1 MNYKIQLSG
10 DITVL
15 IDVKKTFLGNHP
27 KVSSY
32 LYYRS
37 TTLSAPVPLHST
49 ENNIKYGLK
58 YDQYNDY
65 HAFLEAM
72 ILLGSC
78 FKMHRFVFDEF
89 PYLKEYDCGA
99 VSRHYKDSTFPLGST
114 FMIKDLIIDI
124 NAEVY
129 YLLTNSIEGTVVATH
144 EQLSRYPEIMNNFRR
159 TISSDEVGIGFLS
172 NNIIGKK
179 FKVIKS
185 SGNSRQCQ
193 LDIL

>member
-1 MNYKIQLSG
+1 MNYKIQLTG
-10 DITVL
+10 DITVSV
-15 IDVKKTFLGNHP
+15 DVKKTLLGNHP
-27 KVSSY
+27 KVSSH
-32 LYYRS
+32 LYYRGAA
-37 TTLSAPVPLHST
+37 LSVALPLYSK
-49 ENNIKYGLK
+49 EDNVKYGLK

-72 ILLGSC
+72 MLLGSC
-78 FKMHRFVFDEF
+78 FKMHRFIFDEF
-89 PYLKEYDCGA
+89 PYLKEYDCGT
-99 VSRHYKDSTFPLGST
+99 VSRHYTDSTVPLGST

-129 YLLTNSIEGTVVATH
+129 YLLNNSIEGTVVATY

-179 FKVIKS
+179 FKVIEKS
-185 SGNSRQCQ
+185 ANGKQCH
-193 LDIL
+193 LALM